1 MLFDRC
7 SSISCCYLPTCI
19 TIQLLEYST
28 SVRCRLH
35 DEGCKESRPL
45 SLDLVVKW
53 STDGRPSLVAIF
65 PLVSLSTSCP
75 PSFNSLL
82 QYVFIRLIKSFNVT
96 EISQYPSFFLFRR
109 LLFHSHPSTHT
120 SELRI
125 HIGFVYLKVSTITK
139 HGCFKLQQ
147 LEFLITSNPW

>member
-28 SVRCRLH
+28 SVRCCLH

-45 SLDLVVKW
+45 SLDLVVKS
-53 STDGRPSLVAIF
+53 STDVRPSLVAIF
-65 PLVSLSTSCP
+65 PLVSLSTSFP

-96 EISQYPSFFLFRR
+96 EIPHISLFFSISSAIISLPSIYTYQRA
-109 LLFHSHPSTHT
+109 SYTH
-120 SELRI
+120 RI
-125 HIGFVYLKVSTITK
+125 CVFKGFNNNKTWMLQITATR
-139 HGCFKLQQ
+139 
-147 LEFLITSNPW
+147 ISNYK